1 MVSVEEPE
9 LVGAGAGGERGSV
22 VVAVVVV
29 VMVPEEKIE
38 RGIGYR
44 HCPLPQ
50 FSIIEG

>member
-29 VMVPEEKIE
+29 MVPEEKIE

-44 HCPLPQ
+44 HCLLPQ